1 MTDLESTRHDD
12 DVRPLVRRLHKLP
25 NEWKRQDLVE
35 LVRRNKIRVINLRYP
50 GFDGKLRE
58 LRIPVNGA
66 AQADRVL
73 AAGER
78 VDGSSL
84 FPGLFDSSESD
95 LYVVPVYRWAFLNP
109 WAEDELDIVCR
120 FAGSDGAPCALTP
133 DNVLVAA
140 AESLRATSQA
150 SLHALAEIEFYLI
163 LARRDER
170 FTGKAQRNYHQSA
183 PYLHGRAI
191 ADEILRVVSAVTGC
205 VKYCHGEVGY
215 VDRLDSDDPEIA
227 GRRAEQYELEM
238 SLVPIE
244 DLGTWLTVARW
255 LIRVVADRHEASI
268 TYAPKL
274 ERASAGSGMHLHLA
288 LERAGRNIMKND
300 AGELSDDAVRM
311 IGGLLREAGALTA
324 LGNTVA
330 SSYLRLVPG
339 HEAPTQVRWGRYD
352 RSSLIRV
359 PLDFATESRMDRVMN
374 PGESDAAP
382 DLRSQAT
389 VEFRSPDGSAF
400 PHLLLAA
407 VTQCVAAGLSRDD
420 GLEHA
425 RALELSAAQAAGRAL
440 ETLPASAA
448 EAAERLQERRSFF
461 EERGFPAV
469 WIDLVGAKLL
479 HENDA
484 HLADELAGLNAADRA
499 SRLRRILHKDLHK
512 H

>member
-1 MTDLESTRHDD
+1 MTDQEHKRYDN
-12 DVRPLVRRLHKLP
+12 DVRPLVRRLHKAP
-25 NEWKRQDLVE
+25 EEWQRQDLIE
-35 LVRRNKIRVINLRYP
+35 LVRRDKIRVINLRYP

-58 LRIPVNGA
+58 LRVPVNSA
-66 AQADRVL
+66 EQADRVL
-73 AAGER
+73 AVGER

-120 FAGSDGAPCALTP
+120 FAGRDGAPCAITP
-133 DNVLVAA
+133 DNVLAAA
-140 AESLRATSQA
+140 AEALRASSRA

-163 LARRDER
+163 LSRRDER

-183 PYLHGRAI
+183 PYLHGRPI

-215 VDRLDSDDPEIA
+215 VDQLDSEDPEID

-255 LIRVVADRHEASI
+255 LIRVVADRYEASV

-274 ERASAGSGMHLHLA
+274 ERNSAGSGMHLHLA
-288 LERAGRNIMKND
+288 LERGGHNTMRHD
-300 AGELSDDAVRM
+300 GGELSDDALRM
-311 IGGLLREAGALTA
+311 IGGLLKEATALTA

-339 HEAPTQVRWGRYD
+339 HEAPTQIRWGRYD

-359 PLDFATESRMDRVMN
+359 PLDFVTDSRMDQAMN
-374 PGESDAAP
+374 PGESAPLP

-407 VTQCVAAGLSRDD
+407 VAQCVTAGLSQHD
-420 GLEHA
+420 GLDHA
-425 RALELSAAQAAGRAL
+425 RALELTASRAADHAM
-440 ETLPASAA
+440 ETLPANAA
-448 EAAERLQERRSFF
+448 EAAQRLQKRRAFF
-461 EERGFPAV
+461 EERGFPAI
-469 WIDLVGAKLL
+469 WIDLVVDKLL
-479 HENDA
+479 QEKDGDLA
-484 HLADELAGLNAADRA
+484 HELASLSAEDRA
-499 SRLRRILHKDLHK
+499 SKLRGILHKDLHK